1 MGHKLVSIIMKNGR
15 KVRLYF
21 DLRVA
26 KSDLSAG
33 LKNSG
38 FGALELI
45 LVFERQHWTTVITDQ
60 GQRYFIPPDLNVFK
74 NLEQTS
80 R

>member
-1 MGHKLVSIIMKNGR
+1 MKNGR

-38 FGALELI
+38 FGAQELI
-45 LVFERQHWTTVITDQ
+45 LVFERQHWTTVYTDQ
-60 GQRYFIPPDLNVFK
+60 GQRYSTIYH
-74 NLEQTS
+74 QI
-80 R
+80 